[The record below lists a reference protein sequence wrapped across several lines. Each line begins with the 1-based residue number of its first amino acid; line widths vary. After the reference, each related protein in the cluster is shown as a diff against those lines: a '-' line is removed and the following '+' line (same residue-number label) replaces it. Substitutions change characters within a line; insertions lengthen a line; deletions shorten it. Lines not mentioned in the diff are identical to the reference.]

1 MTEARGSQPEA
12 PTVLCLFAVK
22 PFKMEREMRLNV
34 ARWKIAVGFALSLFV
49 ISLLPSA
56 VVSVFAA
63 ETAPEAS
70 CATAKYRQF
79 DFWAGDW
86 DVFDV
91 GGLTPVAHA
100 RVDLILNG
108 CVLREDYQGSDG
120 HQGQSFTIYDA
131 PRGVWHQSWVTN
143 RGELLEIEGTIKDGE
158 AVLTGKD
165 NRKGALVRGVW
176 KPENGDVRETAVTS
190 TDGGK
195 TWAPWF
201 DLTFR
206 RKTSAIGDAETSA
219 GDKKMIAALDTQYQA
234 AVKENDAETM
244 DHILADDF
252 TLVTGSGKTYS
263 KSDLLAE
270 ARSGRVHYERQDDRN
285 QTVRVWGDTAVITA
299 VLAEK
304 GTDDGKPFDEDVWF
318 SDTYVRTKSGWRYVF
333 GQSSLHL
340 PQAGSKSN

>member
-1 MTEARGSQPEA
+1 
-12 PTVLCLFAVK
+12 
-22 PFKMEREMRLNV
+22 MRLNV

-91 GGLTPVAHA
+91 GGSTPVAHA

-143 RGELLEIEGTIKDGE
+143 RGELLTIEGKFEAGAIVMTGE
-158 AVLTGKD
+158 DRV
-165 NRKGALVRGVW
+165 KGALVRGEW
-176 KPENGDVRETAVTS
+176 KPQHDDVRETAVTS
-190 TDGGK
+190 NDGGK
-195 TWAPWF
+195 TWKPWF
-201 DLTFR
+201 DLVFR
-206 RKTSAIGDAETSA
+206 KPD
-219 GDKKMIAALDTQYQA
+219 A
-234 AVKENDAETM
+234 AV
-244 DHILADDF
+244 
-252 TLVTGSGKTYS
+252 
-263 KSDLLAE
+263 
-270 ARSGRVHYERQDDRN
+270 R
-285 QTVRVWGDTAVITA
+285 
-299 VLAEK
+299 
-304 GTDDGKPFDEDVWF
+304 
-318 SDTYVRTKSGWRYVF
+318 
-333 GQSSLHL
+333 
-340 PQAGSKSN
+340 